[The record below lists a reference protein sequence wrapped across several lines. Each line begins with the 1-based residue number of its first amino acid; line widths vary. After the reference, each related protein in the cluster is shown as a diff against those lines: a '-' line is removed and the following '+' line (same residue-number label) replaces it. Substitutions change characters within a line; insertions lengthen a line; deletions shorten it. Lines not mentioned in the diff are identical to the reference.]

1 MMTMK
6 EPVKQV
12 EHKFRELSFENLLK
26 FENVLI
32 VSNENDGGLHR
43 LYRYLSD
50 DVVLMYAL
58 V

>member
-12 EHKFRELSFENLLK
+12 EHRFRELSFENLLK

-32 VSNENDGGLHR
+32 VSNENDDCPHR
-43 LYRYLSD
+43 LDRYPSVD
-50 DVVLMYAL
+50 AVLMYVL